1 MRTTK
6 ERDPKQKRENEKLN
20 KNNLQKESK
29 RRAMR
34 CERRLASENGDLA
47 MHATQEVIIQIQ
59 VLDETPKRVRTGG
72 MGHVYKCVSY
82 EIFI

>member
-1 MRTTK
+1 
-6 ERDPKQKRENEKLN
+6 
-20 KNNLQKESK
+20 
-29 RRAMR
+29 
-34 CERRLASENGDLA
+34 
-47 MHATQEVIIQIQ
+47 MHATQEVMIQIQ